1 MSMLVIGLGNEFRRD
16 DAAGL
21 IAARRLRKRGV
32 VAEEHCGAPAALMD
46 RWMGTDG
53 VILIDATVSGAE
65 PGSIHSLNASV
76 SPLPRELFRSSTHA
90 LGLVDA
96 IELSRALDVLPAE
109 VFVFGIEAR
118 DLTHGIGLSSEVES
132 ALPALVEQVL
142 RQVWKIESASK
153 PPQRNNECGPFAA
166 H

>member
-1 MSMLVIGLGNEFRRD
+1 MAQRLIEFGIRMALGATSRSILTLVMRNVATLLIGGIATGIGLSL
-16 DAAGL
+16 ATS
-21 IAARRLRKRGV
+21 RLL
-32 VAEEHCGAPAALMD
+32 GAL
-46 RWMGTDG
+46 
-53 VILIDATVSGAE
+53 L
-65 PGSIHSLNASV
+65 
-76 SPLPRELFRSSTHA
+76 
-90 LGLVDA
+90 
-96 IELSRALDVLPAE
+96 
-109 VFVFGIEAR
+109 FGIEAR